1 MGRKHSYQYIQHPLN
16 ETWGETLISIHGDM
30 GRNTHINTY
39 SLMRHGE
46 KTLNETWGENTHI
59 NTYSTPLMR
68 HGEKH
73 SYQYI
78 QHPLNETWGETL
90 ISIHTAPP

>member
-1 MGRKHSYQYIQHPLN
+1 MGRNTHINTYSTSLNETWGKHSYQYIQHPLN
-16 ETWGETLISIHGDM
+16 ETWGE
-30 GRNTHINTY
+30 NTHINTY
-39 SLMRHGE
+39 SA
-46 KTLNETWGENTHI
+46 
-59 NTYSTPLMR
+59 PLMR

>member
-1 MGRKHSYQYIQHPLN
+1 
-16 ETWGETLISIHGDM
+16 
-30 GRNTHINTY
+30 
-39 SLMRHGE
+39 
-46 KTLNETWGENTHI
+46 
-59 NTYSTPLMR
+59 MR

-90 ISIHTAPP
+90 ISIHTPLMRQKHSYQYIQHPLNETWGETLISIHTAPP

>member
-16 ETWGETLISIHGDM
+16 ETWGETLI
-30 GRNTHINTY
+30 
-39 SLMRHGE
+39 
-46 KTLNETWGENTHI
+46 
-59 NTYSTPLMR
+59 MR

>member
-1 MGRKHSYQYIQHPLN
+1 
-16 ETWGETLISIHGDM
+16 M

-39 SLMRHGE
+39 SP
-46 KTLNETWGENTHI
+46 LNETWGENTHI

>member
-1 MGRKHSYQYIQHPLN
+1 MRHGEKHSYQYIQHPLN
-16 ETWGETLISIHGDM
+16 
-30 GRNTHINTY
+30 
-39 SLMRHGE
+39 HGE
-46 KTLNETWGENTHI
+46 KTL

-78 QHPLNETWGETL
+78 QHPLNETWGENTHINTYSTPLMRHGEKTL

>member
-1 MGRKHSYQYIQHPLN
+1 MGRNTHINTYPLN
-16 ETWGETLISIHGDM
+16 ETWGETLISIH
-30 GRNTHINTY
+30 TAP
-39 SLMRHGE
+39 
-46 KTLNETWGENTHI
+46 LNETWGENTHI

-90 ISIHTAPP
+90 ISIHTPLMRHGEKTLISIHTAPP

>member
-1 MGRKHSYQYIQHPLN
+1 MRHGEKHSYQYIQHPLN
-16 ETWGETLISIHGDM
+16 ETWGE
-30 GRNTHINTY
+30 NTHINTY
-39 SLMRHGE
+39 SA
-46 KTLNETWGENTHI
+46 
-59 NTYSTPLMR
+59 PLMR

-78 QHPLNETWGETL
+78 QHPLNETWGENTHINTYSAPLMRHGEKTL